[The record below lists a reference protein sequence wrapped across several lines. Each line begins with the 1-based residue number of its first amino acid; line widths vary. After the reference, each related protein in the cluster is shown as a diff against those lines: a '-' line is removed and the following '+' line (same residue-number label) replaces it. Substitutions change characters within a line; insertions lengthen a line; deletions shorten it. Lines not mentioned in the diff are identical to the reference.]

1 MSLTAK
7 IGVTGVRRFSRP
19 LLVLLLLALVA
30 FILLFTLE
38 NQQAVALVF
47 LGFSFP
53 QLPISV
59 LLLGALLLGLI
70 VGPAM
75 GILVV
80 WQSHHK
86 RRRANAK

>member
-1 MSLTAK
+1 MSLTAS
-7 IGVTGVRRFSRP
+7 IGVTGVRRFSR
-19 LLVLLLLALVA
+19 LLRVLLLLALLA

-53 QLPISV
+53 QLPVSV
-59 LLLGALLLGLI
+59 LLLGGLLLGLM

-75 GILVV
+75 GMLVV
-80 WQSHHK
+80 WQRGHK
-86 RRRANAK
+86 RRRVNAK